1 MQNEQVHCRVGLLH
15 CKVVSFLTLL
25 FCISLACVADAQI
38 TMNREPV
45 GLLQHA

>member
-1 MQNEQVHCRVGLLH
+1 MQSEQVHCRVGLLH

-25 FCISLACVADAQI
+25 FCMLLACVADALI